1 MSTLDLLVL
10 LPLIPALLIL
20 GTWGK
25 GLPVDRWI
33 PWRKIPKAF
42 LGPYIMYAGFAAA
55 YFKLE
60 HWMAIAIAVLGAA
73 LSIWAVVEKPKPE
86 QVSPAKDR
94 ARPQSNGN

>member
-10 LPLIPALLIL
+10 LPLIPALLVL
-20 GTWGK
+20 FTFLWGF
-25 GLPVDRWI
+25 PWDRWI
-33 PWRKIPKAF
+33 PWSKIPKAL

-94 ARPQSNGN
+94 ARPQSSGS